1 MRKFVFS
8 IISLVNMILA
18 GIAFGLGSNTAMYI
32 SKAEENPSGN
42 FYQLVFPGSP
52 GKLIAERVSPANII
66 CFVLLVL
73 ASVLAVLA
81 LIPSK
86 ERKVVNVLGGGSFI
100 AAGVLTLW
108 VPTNYML
115 TTTAPGK
122 LHFFSSG
129 SLIAMAVLLIV
140 AGALALLGA
149 IIEFIPKKEK

>member
-18 GIAFGLGSNTAMYI
+18 GIAFGLGSNTAMFI

-42 FYQLVFPGSP
+42 FYQLVFPG
-52 GKLIAERVSPANII
+52 IAERVSPANII

-73 ASVLAVLA
+73 ASFLALVA
-81 LIPSK
+81 LIPFK
-86 ERKVVNVLGGGSFI
+86 GRKFVNILGGGSFI